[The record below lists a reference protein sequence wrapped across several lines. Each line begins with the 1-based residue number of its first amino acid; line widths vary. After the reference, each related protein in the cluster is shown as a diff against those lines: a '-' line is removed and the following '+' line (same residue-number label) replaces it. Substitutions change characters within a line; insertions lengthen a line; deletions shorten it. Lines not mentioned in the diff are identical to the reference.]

1 MKRIFTTLLSL
12 SLLVCFAISGAN
24 AQVVWGAN
32 GEGEFDGGLGDWYT
46 IAADS
51 ADVWTYEADATSNV
65 IRQAMIQ
72 SASAS
77 NGVAH
82 MDLSGLTC
90 AIIDCANAGPPPYPQ
105 HTAIL
110 ASPVMDLTGSMTPV
124 LKYTQLLD
132 DLNGDANGGFFILL
146 SDDAGATWGDTI
158 RLAIVNETN
167 GSVQNTEELSFPIDF
182 LANKPNATIGF
193 SVVLADFY
201 SWMIDDVQVVNET
214 ISDGVVPEGWFTTAP
229 NWRTP
234 ASQVDLV
241 PLMADVESVGNVG
254 VENAVLNARIDGP
267 SGLEYEGSLE
277 YGNLEPTT
285 NYWNVVWD
293 EFYTMSDEEGM
304 YTISYELVSDSED
317 ADPSNNSVS
326 ANFMVG
332 GNTFNK
338 VIPESEAGSNYL
350 VGLAPGGGNVYNS
363 YANAYYIP
371 NGEGYQATTIST
383 GFEFTSNAEIQP
395 ATVVA
400 HLYLWID
407 DGDGIAAATNEKF
420 LVASGEYFIDPDEV
434 NFFELR
440 NIDIELTPDGA
451 ETLELAP
458 NSQYIATVHVNPLTP
473 EDFTD
478 PIRQLGLFVDSNRDF
493 SYGPM
498 QFAFENSGTQVRRYG
513 SMWAPDGVDG
523 TPSDNLNRTLT
534 SGITTQATW
543 YIPLEIAIYSDAD
556 DINNNLNVSVY
567 PNPADDYVSVELD
580 LAEVSDIVNVSIVN
594 LEGKVVTTT
603 DRQNLQNGVIKL
615 DVQNLNAG
623 VYFANISTSEG
634 TISKRII
641 IQ

>member
-1 MKRIFTTLLSL
+1 MKRTFTTLLSL
-12 SLLVCFAISGAN
+12 SLFVCFAITGAN

-51 ADVWTYEADATSNV
+51 ADVWVWEADATANF
-65 IRQAMIQ
+65 RQAMIQ
-72 SASAS
+72 SPSAA
-77 NGVAH
+77 NGCAH
-82 MDLSGLTC
+82 IDLAGLTC

-110 ASPVMDLTGSMTPV
+110 ASPVMDLSSSATPV
-124 LKYTQLLD
+124 LKYSQLLD
-132 DLNGDANGGFFILL
+132 DLNGDANGGYFVLL
-146 SDDAGATWGDTI
+146 SDDGGATWGDTM

-167 GSVQNTEELSFPIDF
+167 GDVINTEDISLPIDF
-182 LANKPNATIGF
+182 LANKANATIGF

-201 SWMIDDVQVVNET
+201 AWMIDDVQVVNET

-241 PLMADVESVGNVG
+241 PLMADVESRGNVG
-254 VENAVLNARIDGP
+254 VENAILNATIQGP
-267 SGLEYEGSLE
+267 SGLEFEGSLE

-293 EFYTMSDEEGM
+293 EFYTMSDEEGT

-317 ADPSNNSVS
+317 AEPSNNSVS
-326 ANFMVG
+326 ANFVVG

-338 VIPESEAGSNYL
+338 VIPESEAGANYL

-371 NGEGYQATTIST
+371 NGEGFQATTIST
-383 GFEFTSNAEIQP
+383 GFEFTSNATIQP
-395 ATVVA
+395 ATIIA

-420 LVASGEYFIDPDEV
+420 LVASGEYFMDPDEV

-473 EDFTD
+473 GDFND
-478 PIRQLGLFVDSNRDF
+478 PIRQLGMFVDTNRDF

-543 YIPLEIAIYSDAD
+543 YIPLEIAIFSDAD

-567 PNPADDYVSVELD
+567 PNPADTD
-580 LAEVSDIVNVSIVN
+580 VSIELALESISEKVN
-594 LEGKVVTTT
+594 ITILDIQGKEVI
-603 DRQNLQNGVIKL
+603 RENRENLQNGVISIN
-615 DVQNLNAG
+615 VENLSSG
-623 VYFANISTSEG
+623 VYFANIATDEG